1 MSSGGNWSPTTR
13 NATKALRFTETGTVY
28 RRNALRN
35 VDHQF
40 IPFGNGNFPKPLTGV
55 RFCARWQ
62 RDGERASE
70 RASLSRCGRGTTGHV
85 FVLGSPPTDVSK
97 PRRQRRALS
106 RTRRG
111 SFKRSFS
118 FRNRWRNFGH
128 APRAFLEIC
137 GNFNWKRIGCLVGKG
152 DIVLN
157 L

>member
-1 MSSGGNWSPTTR
+1 MSSGGNWPPTTR

-62 RDGERASE
+62 RDGERASK

-118 FRNRWRNFGH
+118 FRNRWNFGH
-128 APRAFLEIC
+128 APRAFSRFAGILIGRGLDVSSGKEIS
-137 GNFNWKRIGCLVGKG
+137 F
-152 DIVLN
+152 
-157 L
+157 

>member
-1 MSSGGNWSPTTR
+1 MSSGGNWPPTTR

-70 RASLSRCGRGTTGHV
+70 RASLSRCGRGTTGHG

-118 FRNRWRNFGH
+118 FRNRWNFGH
-128 APRAFLEIC
+128 APRVSSRFAGILIGRGLDVSSGKEIS
-137 GNFNWKRIGCLVGKG
+137 F
-152 DIVLN
+152 
-157 L
+157 

>member
-1 MSSGGNWSPTTR
+1 MSSGGNWPPTTR

-62 RDGERASE
+62 RDGERVYPGAAAVQQATFSYL
-70 RASLSRCGRGTTGHV
+70 AHPQQMCQSHV
-85 FVLGSPPTDVSK
+85 DKDAPF
-97 PRRQRRALS
+97 RE
-106 RTRRG
+106 RG

-128 APRAFLEIC
+128 APRVSSRFAGILIGRGLDVSSGKEIS
-137 GNFNWKRIGCLVGKG
+137 F
-152 DIVLN
+152 
-157 L
+157 

>member
-1 MSSGGNWSPTTR
+1 MSSGGNWPSTTR

-70 RASLSRCGRGTTGHV
+70 FIQVRPRYNRPRFRTWLTPNRCVKATSTKTRPFANAPRIFQTIVFVSKSMEEFRPRASS
-85 FVLGSPPTDVSK
+85 
-97 PRRQRRALS
+97 
-106 RTRRG
+106 
-111 SFKRSFS
+111 
-118 FRNRWRNFGH
+118 
-128 APRAFLEIC
+128 FLEIC

>member
-1 MSSGGNWSPTTR
+1 MSSGGNWPPTTR

-40 IPFGNGNFPKPLTGV
+40 IPFGNGNFPKPLTSV

-118 FRNRWRNFGH
+118 FRNRWNFGH
-128 APRAFLEIC
+128 APRVSSSFAGILIGRGLDISSGKEIS
-137 GNFNWKRIGCLVGKG
+137 F
-152 DIVLN
+152 
-157 L
+157 

>member
-1 MSSGGNWSPTTR
+1 MSSGGNWPPTTR
-13 NATKALRFTETGTVY
+13 NATKAFRFTETGTVY

-35 VDHQF
+35 IDHQF

-118 FRNRWRNFGH
+118 FRNRWNFGH
-128 APRAFLEIC
+128 APRVSSSFAGILIGRGLDISSGKEIS
-137 GNFNWKRIGCLVGKG
+137 F
-152 DIVLN
+152 
-157 L
+157 